1 MNRAAVDE
9 CTGSAARRMASR
21 AVLFGLPPARIG
33 RPNPAAYSGGL
44 LRRSNRAEATGCGNP
59 SGKVDPPPRAV
70 HDAVRQ
76 VDQQHNMGRLLRF
89 FEIGKGR
96 TSNSLP
102 DLKVR
107 RLRGKRLSIL
117 VISAPEL
124 LQAERVFR
132 RIHERGTP
140 CTALCAA
147 RRQRLPRAGGAAALF
162 ACGVIRVARTHLSK
176 RIESRHDTRRR
187 ATGPRF
193 GESLDSARSSGS
205 ASCPSRSYCC
215 CSAASDRSSA

>member
-1 MNRAAVDE
+1 M
-9 CTGSAARRMASR
+9 
-21 AVLFGLPPARIG
+21 LFGLPPARIG

-117 VISAPEL
+117 VISAP
-124 LQAERVFR
+124 
-132 RIHERGTP
+132 
-140 CTALCAA
+140 
-147 RRQRLPRAGGAAALF
+147 
-162 ACGVIRVARTHLSK
+162 
-176 RIESRHDTRRR
+176 
-187 ATGPRF
+187 
-193 GESLDSARSSGS
+193 
-205 ASCPSRSYCC
+205 
-215 CSAASDRSSA
+215 

>member
-1 MNRAAVDE
+1 RSSGAADSCQGLARHERAAVDE
-9 CTGSAARRMASR
+9 CMGSAARRMASR
-21 AVLFGLPPARIG
+21 VALFGLPLARIG
-33 RPNPAAYSGGL
+33 RPNPAAYCGGL

-124 LQAERVFR
+124 LQAE
-132 RIHERGTP
+132 
-140 CTALCAA
+140 
-147 RRQRLPRAGGAAALF
+147 
-162 ACGVIRVARTHLSK
+162 
-176 RIESRHDTRRR
+176 
-187 ATGPRF
+187 
-193 GESLDSARSSGS
+193 
-205 ASCPSRSYCC
+205 
-215 CSAASDRSSA
+215 

>member
-1 MNRAAVDE
+1 MNVREVRQGE
-9 CTGSAARRMASR
+9 WR
-21 AVLFGLPPARIG
+21 AVPCYSACRSRESGDRI
-33 RPNPAAYSGGL
+33 RRLIPAAYSGGL

-124 LQAERVFR
+124 LQAE
-132 RIHERGTP
+132 
-140 CTALCAA
+140 
-147 RRQRLPRAGGAAALF
+147 
-162 ACGVIRVARTHLSK
+162 
-176 RIESRHDTRRR
+176 
-187 ATGPRF
+187 
-193 GESLDSARSSGS
+193 
-205 ASCPSRSYCC
+205 
-215 CSAASDRSSA
+215 